1 MLEEAIAGAGSSG
14 ASAGSAKALL
24 LPQTVI
30 ANPNTRRCLVSCA
43 FNPTGFAVSST
54 LIDPKFRL
62 PGTSAL
68 YAVFISGLPKLPCTN
83 PCRLPSK
90 SGWGYNVLDIK
101 CLELKLESP
110 LWHLNCNRYGSRAEH
125 SRLGFEVF
133 GVRCVSVYR
142 LVLGDAIQSRNTPV
156 LACWSGAPKRSP
168 KMEEVVMKS
177 RMLATLPLAAVLAF
191 PASAQTSSSQDQS
204 NPPAASQTTQSTDNM
219 NGTGKQPLQ
228 APAREGFWG
237 RVNPFARKSYV
248 KRQTDPI
255 RDRVN
260 ELDDLTAA
268 NGKAIKDT
276 DARSQAGIK
285 LASDKANEAD
295 QHAIDAG
302 NKATMAQQTAQQ
314 ATTRI
319 QTVETVVGNI
329 DQYKAS
335 NQTEIRFKPGQTML
349 SKNAKDALDE
359 MATGVKGQRGYII
372 EVQGFSSGKGQTAIT
387 NSQKMAESVVR
398 YLVLN
403 HEIPVYRIYL
413 VGMGN
418 APAPTATDE
427 TAKTKRL
434 SGGRVEISLLKN
446 DLEQLSSNTGAPA
459 TTVDQQQQPK

>member
-1 MLEEAIAGAGSSG
+1 M
-14 ASAGSAKALL
+14 
-24 LPQTVI
+24 
-30 ANPNTRRCLVSCA
+30 NT
-43 FNPTGFAVSST
+43 
-54 LIDPKFRL
+54 
-62 PGTSAL
+62 
-68 YAVFISGLPKLPCTN
+68 
-83 PCRLPSK
+83 
-90 SGWGYNVLDIK
+90 
-101 CLELKLESP
+101 
-110 LWHLNCNRYGSRAEH
+110 
-125 SRLGFEVF
+125 
-133 GVRCVSVYR
+133 
-142 LVLGDAIQSRNTPV
+142 
-156 LACWSGAPKRSP
+156 
-168 KMEEVVMKS
+168 

-191 PASAQTSSSQDQS
+191 PALAQSSSPTTQDQS
-204 NPPAASQTTQSTDNM
+204 NPPASSQTSQSDNM
-219 NGTGKQPLQ
+219 NGSGKQPLQ

-276 DARSQAGIK
+276 DARAQAGIK

-295 QHAIDAG
+295 QHAVDAG
-302 NKATMAQQTAQQ
+302 NKATMAQQSAQQ

-335 NQTEIRFKPGQTML
+335 NQTEIRFKPGQTVL

-359 MATGVKGQRGYII
+359 MANGVKGQRGYII
-372 EVQGFSSGKGQTAIT
+372 EVQGFSSGKGQIAIT

-398 YLVLN
+398 YMVLN
-403 HEIPVYRIYL
+403 SEIPVYRIYL

-418 APAPTATDE
+418 APVASADDNG
-427 TAKTKRL
+427 KTKHM

-446 DLEQLSSNTGAPA
+446 DLEQLASSGSSTPS
-459 TTVDQQQQPK
+459 TSPDQQQQPK